1 MTQRLSAEER
11 REEIAE
17 AVLRLAGQE
26 GFHRLT
32 TALIA
37 KSIDVSEATLFR
49 HFRDKQDIIAAALV
63 RFEELVMADFPPKE
77 EHPLE
82 ALRAFFFQRIALIRK
97 HPEIKSLAFNVQLLQ
112 IASEESAARIS
123 FCIGQMFQFVF
134 SSLQKAQE
142 QRMIAND
149 LPLEVFLWSFLGV
162 LRGYTDQIQEAP
174 STPQDEAY
182 SQTLWLGLEQLLRRS
197 K

>member
-1 MTQRLSAEER
+1 MTQRLTAEER
-11 REEIAE
+11 RKEIAE

-49 HFRDKQDIIAAALV
+49 HFRDKQDIIAAAISH
-63 RFEELVMADFPPKE
+63 FGELMMKDFPPKE

-97 HPEIKSLAFNVQLLQ
+97 HPELKTLAFNAQLTQ
-112 IASEESAARIS
+112 IAQEESAQSILL
-123 FCIGQMFQFVF
+123 CIHQMFHFVF
-134 SSLQKAQE
+134 SSLQQAQE

-149 LPLEVFLWSFLGV
+149 IPLEVLLWSFLGV
-162 LRGYTDQIQEAP
+162 LRGYTDQLQQTAP
-174 STPQDEAY
+174 TPQDDAY
-182 SQTLWLGLEQLLRRS
+182 CQTLWLGIEQLLRRS